1 MPNDLPLLSWAG
13 SAWAMANAH
22 PDVLAAV
29 DDVTTIN
36 DDDGV
41 ARVLENVFA

>member
-1 MPNDLPLLSWAG
+1 
-13 SAWAMANAH
+13 MANAH

-29 DDVTTIN
+29 DEVTATN

-41 ARVLENVFA
+41 AQVLERWF